1 MATDVNKNV
10 SDIKE
15 AQDKLVDSRGKLSR
29 FSYTEEA
36 YASNEA
42 YGVPSY
48 NYTQEQNVP
57 LATTEALETNAT
69 TINKGFRE
77 QASSIPRQLMNH
89 FLGRTSYNLN
99 KINDYFNSLI
109 VQFLRHLSQDD
120 NAYSAT
126 AVYVPDDICFI
137 LDASHNKRT
146 FRYAG
151 TVAGSGHAP
160 LKDNGELD
168 TAYWNE
174 INVSTVNGKT
184 GKVILTGADVAIS
197 GSNAIKISKVLG
209 KISGSPNS
217 ANGTVKLDSSGRI
230 PYRQLPESAIT
241 LMGDWDASTNT
252 PTLNNGTGTLGE
264 MYLVSVAGTWNGIEF
279 TVNDRIIYNGSIWRK
294 MEGGSVNSVND
305 ISPVG
310 GNVTLTGSDIKTS
323 VTLQDKTT
331 ETQTVQNAINN
342 KQSTPV
348 EITQANYNRLTATQR
363 AKNIY
368 IITDATEIEDTYIN
382 DNVTAN
388 DTAWSSQ
395 KTLNTVNNALAEY
408 QKFKTAPDPKG
419 EFKYIRI
426 KYAVNDE
433 PTLLI
438 SFKGFTSVLLNLAY
452 YVVLLKEEGNRV
464 YGFQSAYTYNDS
476 IYIKYNGWRIPKILN
491 VAGDKCEID
500 TITENK
506 FKAAETNGKRIQL
519 M

>member
-10 SDIKE
+10 SDIKK

-42 YGVPSY
+42 FGVSSY
-48 NYTQEQNVP
+48 SYTQEQNVP
-57 LATTEALETNAT
+57 LATTEALETNAA
-69 TINKGFRE
+69 TINKGFRG
-77 QASSIPRQLMNH
+77 QASSISRQLMNH

-120 NAYSAT
+120 NAYSAA

-146 FRYAG
+146 FRYVG
-151 TVAGSGHAP
+151 TVADSGHAP
-160 LKDNGELD
+160 LKDNGEID
-168 TAYWNE
+168 TEYWNE

-184 GKVILTGADVAIS
+184 GKVTLTGEDVAIS
-197 GSNAIKISKVLG
+197 ESNATKINKVLG

-217 ANGTVKLDSSGRI
+217 ANGTVKLDSFGRI
-230 PYRQLPESAIT
+230 PYRQLPVSAIT
-241 LMGDWDASTNT
+241 LMGDWNASTNT
-252 PTLNNGTGTLGE
+252 PVLRNGIGTLGE
-264 MYLVSVAGTWNGIEF
+264 MYLVSVAGTWNDIEF

-331 ETQTVQNAINN
+331 QTQTVQNAINN

-348 EITQANYNRLTATQR
+348 EITQANYNRLTAAQR

-382 DNVTAN
+382 DNVTAT
-388 DTAWSSQ
+388 DTAWSSK
-395 KTLNTVNNALAEY
+395 KTRSMVNDALAEY
-408 QKFKTAPDPKG
+408 QKFKTAPAPAG

-426 KYAVNDE
+426 KYETNDE

-438 SFKGFTSVLLNLAY
+438 SFKGFTSILLNLAY
-452 YVVLLKEEGNRV
+452 YVVLLKEEGNHV
-464 YGFQSAYTYNDS
+464 YGFNSAYEYNNF
-476 IYIKYNGWRIPKILN
+476 IYIDYTGWRTPKILN
-491 VAGDKCEID
+491 VAGNKCEIE
-500 TITENK
+500 TITKNEFDNAK
-506 FKAAETNGKRIQL
+506 INGKRIQL

>member
-10 SDIKE
+10 SNIKE

-42 YGVPSY
+42 FGVSSY
-48 NYTQEQNVP
+48 SYTQEQNVP
-57 LATTEALETNAT
+57 LATTEALETNAA

-77 QASSIPRQLMNH
+77 QASSISRQLMNH

-109 VQFLRHLSQDD
+109 VQFLRHLSQDG

-146 FRYAG
+146 FRYVG

-160 LKDNGELD
+160 LKDNGEID

-174 INVSTVNGKT
+174 INVSTVNGKA
-184 GKVILTGADVAIS
+184 GKVTLTGADVAIS
-197 GSNAIKISKVLG
+197 SSNATKISKVLG
-209 KISGSPNS
+209 TISGSPNS

-241 LMGDWDASTNT
+241 LMGDWNASTNT
-252 PTLNNGTGTLGE
+252 PTLRDGTGTLGE
-264 MYLVSVAGTWNGIEF
+264 MYLVSVAGTWDGVEF

-305 ISPVG
+305 VLPVG
-310 GNVTLTGSDIKTS
+310 GNVTLTGSNIKTS

-331 ETQTVQNAINN
+331 EIQTVQNAINN

-348 EITQANYNRLTATQR
+348 EITQAGYNRLTATQR

-395 KTLNTVNNALAEY
+395 KTLDTVNNALAKYKYKYYSLKADKAPALATLNWESNYYAQLPIPNDVNEILACSMCGFSLTTNGLRY
-408 QKFKTAPDPKG
+408 QLAIGQDKKSLYVAK
-419 EFKYIRI
+419 
-426 KYAVNDE
+426 VN
-433 PTLLI
+433 
-438 SFKGFTSVLLNLAY
+438 SN
-452 YVVLLKEEGNRV
+452 
-464 YGFQSAYTYNDS
+464 
-476 IYIKYNGWRIPKILN
+476 
-491 VAGDKCEID
+491 D
-500 TITENK
+500 TIDNQAK
-506 FKAAETNGKRIQL
+506 IGYAILYR
-519 M
+519 